1 MWFKNLLVYRI
12 ASGWKIDPAEL
23 EEKLARYPLQR
34 CGGLEKE
41 THGWVAP
48 SGDDRLVRILNHQL
62 LIAFGTE
69 QKLLPASVVNQVA
82 KERAAVTAEQ
92 QGYRV
97 GGKQMRE
104 IKERVTDELLP
115 RAFVRRF
122 TTWVWIDPL
131 NGWLVIDAASQTKAE
146 TLLEMLH
153 ESLDDLPARLL
164 KTERSPSSAMTEWL
178 AGGDAPS
185 GFTIDRDLE
194 LKASDEEM
202 STVRYVRHAL
212 EGEEI
217 RQHIASG
224 KVVTRLAMTWNDR
237 ISFVLT
243 EQAQIKRLVFLDI
256 LKEEAESQ
264 AETAEELF
272 DIDFMIMTG
281 ELARMLND
289 LVEALGGEVTEKV

>member
-12 ASGWKIDPAEL
+12 PAGWAVDPAAL
-23 EEKLARYPLQR
+23 EEKLARHPLQR
-34 CGGLEKE
+34 CGGLDRE
-41 THGWVAP
+41 TRGWVAP
-48 SGDDRLVRILNHQL
+48 GGDDRLVRVLNRQI

-69 QKLLPASVVNQVA
+69 QKLLPVAVINQA
-82 KERAAVTAEQ
+82 AQERAAATAEQ

-122 TTWVWIDPL
+122 TTWVWLDPV
-131 NGWLVIDAASQTKAE
+131 NGWLVIDAASPTKAE
-146 TLLEMLH
+146 ALLEKLY
-153 ESLDDLPARLL
+153 ESLEDLPARLL

-178 AGGDAPS
+178 LEGEAPS

-217 RQHIASG
+217 RQHIAAG
-224 KVVTRLAMTWNDR
+224 KMVTRLAMTWSDR

-243 EQAQIKRLVFLDI
+243 EQGQIKRLAFLDI
-256 LKEEAESQ
+256 LKEEAEAQ

-272 DIDFMIMTG
+272 DVDFALMTG
-281 ELARMLND
+281 ELARLLSD
-289 LVEALGGEVTEKV
+289 LADALGGEIVEKG

>member
-12 ASGWKIDPAEL
+12 STGWVADPAAI
-23 EEKLARYPLQR
+23 EEKLARQPLQR
-34 CGGLEKE
+34 CGNMDME
-41 THGWVAP
+41 TRGWVAP
-48 SGDDRLVRILNHQL
+48 SGDERLVYSLNGQL
-62 LIAFGTE
+62 LLAFGSE
-69 QKLLPASVVNQVA
+69 QKLLPSSVVNQVA
-82 KERAAVTAEQ
+82 KERAAEVAEQ

-122 TTWVWIDPL
+122 TTWAWIDPV
-131 NGWLVIDAASQTKAE
+131 NGWLVVDAASPAKAE
-146 TLLEMLH
+146 ALLEMLR
-153 ESLDDLPARLL
+153 ESLDDLPIRLL

-178 AGGDAPS
+178 LSGDAPA
-185 GFTIDRDLE
+185 GFTVDRDLE

-217 RQHIASG
+217 RQHIADG
-224 KVVTRLAMTWNDR
+224 KVVTRLGMTWNDR

-243 EQAQIKRLVFLDI
+243 ELAQVKRLAFLDI
-256 LKEEAESQ
+256 LKEEAEAN

-272 DIDFMIMTG
+272 AIDFTLMAG
-281 ELARMLND
+281 ELARLLAD
-289 LVEALGGEVTEKV
+289 LTEALGGEVVEKV

>member
-12 ASGWKIDPAEL
+12 PAGWAVDPAAL
-23 EEKLARYPLQR
+23 EEKLARHPLQR
-34 CGGLEKE
+34 CGGLDRE
-41 THGWVAP
+41 TRGWVAP
-48 SGDDRLVRILNHQL
+48 GGDDRLVRMLNRQI

-69 QKLLPASVVNQVA
+69 QKLLPAAVVNQAA
-82 KERAAVTAEQ
+82 KERAVATAEQ

-122 TTWVWIDPL
+122 TTWVWLDPV

-146 TLLEMLH
+146 ALLEKLH

-178 AGGDAPS
+178 VGGEAPS

-217 RQHIASG
+217 RQHIAAG
-224 KVVTRLAMTWNDR
+224 KMVTRLAMTWNDK

-243 EQAQIKRLVFLDI
+243 EQGQIKRLAFLDI

-272 DIDFMIMTG
+272 DVDFALMTG
-281 ELARMLND
+281 ELARLLSD
-289 LVEALGGEVTEKV
+289 LVDALGGEVAEKA

>member
-12 ASGWKIDPAEL
+12 PSGSKMEPFEL
-23 EEKLARYPLQR
+23 EAKLSRHPLQG

-41 THGWVAP
+41 THGWVGP
-48 SGDDRLVRILNHQL
+48 SGDERLVRILNQQI
-62 LIAFGTE
+62 LIAFGVE
-69 QKLLPASVVNQVA
+69 QKLLPASVVNQAA
-82 KERAAVTAEQ
+82 KERAAATAEQ

-104 IKERVTDELLP
+104 IRERVTDELLP

-122 TTWVWIDPL
+122 TVRVWIDPV
-131 NGWLVIDAASQTKAE
+131 NGWLAVDAASQTKVEA
-146 TLLEMLH
+146 LLEMLH
-153 ESLDDLPARLL
+153 EVLGDLPVRLL

-178 AGGDAPS
+178 AGGDAPA

-217 RQHIASG
+217 RRHIASG
-224 KVVTRLAMTWNDR
+224 KMVTRLAMTWNDR
-237 ISFVLT
+237 ISFILT
-243 EQAQIKRLVFLDI
+243 EQGQIKRLSFLDI

-264 AETAEELF
+264 ADTAEELF
-272 DIDFMIMTG
+272 EIDFALMAG

-289 LVEALGGEVTEKV
+289 LVEALGGETAEKV

>member
-1 MWFKNLLVYRI
+1 MWFKNLLVYCI
-12 ASGWKIDPAEL
+12 PAGWAVDPVAL
-23 EEKLARYPLQR
+23 EEKLARHPLQR
-34 CGGLEKE
+34 CGGLDRE
-41 THGWVAP
+41 TRGWVAP
-48 SGDDRLVRILNHQL
+48 GGDERLVRVLNRQI

-69 QKLLPASVVNQVA
+69 QKLLPAAVVNQAA
-82 KERAAVTAEQ
+82 KERAAATAEQ

-115 RAFVRRF
+115 RAFVRRY
-122 TTWVWIDPL
+122 TTWVWLDPV

-146 TLLEMLH
+146 ALLEKLH
-153 ESLDDLPARLL
+153 ESLEDLPARLL

-178 AGGDAPS
+178 VGGEAPS

-217 RQHIASG
+217 RQHIAAG
-224 KVVTRLAMTWNDR
+224 KMVTRLAMTWNDK

-243 EQAQIKRLVFLDI
+243 EQGQIKRLAFLDI

-272 DIDFMIMTG
+272 DVDFALMTG
-281 ELARMLND
+281 ELAHLLSD
-289 LVEALGGEVTEKV
+289 LVDALGGEVAEKA